1 MSKINRSIT
10 AIKRVFQAGEILP
23 SSGIRTTKRTTQY
36 LLNLFSS
43 LHDCRVQGM
52 IQYPLKYIILLAF
65 LAILAGA
72 NTWQEIHDFGQ
83 AKKAW
88 LKKFLD
94 VKKYDIPSHDTF
106 CRVFG
111 LIEHSQLQSL
121 IVDILMNNL
130 ELIKRSLHIDMP
142 AMNYRHLCVDG
153 KEATGTGR
161 DYKGPSRAKV
171 NNINTLHIYDS
182 SNQICLFSEIIDDKT
197 NEIPV
202 AQEIL
207 KTMDLTNTICTFD
220 ALHMQRKTIEII
232 HKNHGHYVGA
242 LKGNQVGL
250 QEVAESSFSDEVIK
264 KFRRSRKHKNPVYI
278 HECEQSHGNL
288 SIAWEY
294 FLIQVPPNERTEQW
308 AGISSFVMCEKYIH
322 PKNPKE
328 EVRTEIRFYASDL
341 LDLEVIAEAIRS
353 HWLVEEFHW
362 HLDVSF
368 SEDDNSTM
376 NKNAFENLSLV
387 IKLCLHLFLLIK
399 TIKTRVSVRR
409 LRMQAAWNFEQT
421 LEEMLTYFDVET
433 ITQTLAEANVLPKK
447 N

>member
-1 MSKINRSIT
+1 MSKINRSVA
-10 AIKRVFQAGEILP
+10 AIKQVFQAGGILLCY
-23 SSGIRTTKRTTQY
+23 GTRTTKRATQY
-36 LLNLFSS
+36 LLNLFSG

-111 LIEHSQLQSL
+111 LIEHNQLQSL
-121 IVDILMNNL
+121 IVGILIEDL
-130 ELIKRSLHIDMP
+130 ELIKRSIHIEMP
-142 AMNYRHLCVDG
+142 EINDRHLCIDG

-161 DYKGPSRAKV
+161 KYKGPSKAKV

-207 KTMDLTNTICTFD
+207 QTIDLKNTICTFD

-232 HKNHGHYVGA
+232 HSNHGHYVGG
-242 LKGNQVGL
+242 LKGNQARL
-250 QEVAESSFSDEVIK
+250 HEVAEASFSDEVINKLRHLRRVK
-264 KFRRSRKHKNPVYI
+264 KPVYI

-288 SIAWEY
+288 AVAWEY
-294 FLIQVPPNERTEQW
+294 FLIPAPQNELTEQW
-308 AGISSFVMCEKYIH
+308 SGISSFIMCKKYIH
-322 PKNPKE
+322 PKNPEE
-328 EVRTEIRFYASDL
+328 EVRTETRYYASDL
-341 LDLEVIAEAIRS
+341 LELEVIAEAIRS

-368 SEDDNSTM
+368 SEDENSTM

-399 TIKTRVSVRR
+399 TLKTRVSVRR
-409 LRMQAAWNFEQT
+409 LRLQAAWNIEQT

-433 ITQTLAEANVLPKK
+433 ITQTLANANVLSKK